1 MKKSL
6 TVACLGAGFFSQYHY
21 EAWQRNPRCKLVGS
35 ADVRIAQ
42 AKRSNALKA
51 FSSLEK
57 MLDDVRPDIL
67 DIITPPTTHFKAI
80 KTAAQRPIKAII
92 CQKPFCTSIDE
103 AKSAM
108 EFAAATGISLIIH
121 ENFRFQPWFRKM
133 KQALNEKLIG
143 DALQFSFRLRTG
155 DGQGAD
161 AYLARQPY
169 FRTMPR
175 FLVHETGVHYID
187 TFRYLFGPIR
197 SVYADLRTLN
207 THLQGED
214 AGYIIFEHVSGF
226 RSVLDGNRHLDH
238 KTENTRL
245 TFGEALLEGTDG
257 VLTLEGDGTIYHREF
272 GRTKQ
277 SVLMAAKDWGGF
289 SGDCVYALQDHVVSA
304 LLDNSA
310 LENTATDYLPVLN
323 MVDTIYRSATCGKRL
338 EIPEC
343 ER

>member
-6 TVACLGAGFFSQYHY
+6 TVSCLGAGYFSQYHY
-21 EAWQRNPRCKLVGS
+21 EAWQRNPRCELVGS
-35 ADVRIAQ
+35 ADVNFAL
-42 AKRSNALKA
+42 AKHSGALKA
-51 FSSLEK
+51 FSTLEN
-57 MLDDVRPDIL
+57 MLDDVSPDIL
-67 DIITPPTTHFKAI
+67 DIITPPTTHLKAI
-80 KTAAQRPIKAII
+80 KAAAQHPIKAII

-103 AKSAM
+103 ANIATAIT
-108 EFAAATGISLIIH
+108 AAAGISLIIH

-133 KQALNEKLIG
+133 KQALNENLIG
-143 DALQFSFRLRTG
+143 NALQCCFRLRTG

-207 THLQGED
+207 TNIQGED
-214 AGYIIFEHVSGF
+214 AGYIIFEHENGF

-245 TFGEALLEGTDG
+245 TFGEAMLEGTDG
-257 VLTLEGDGTIYHREF
+257 VLTLEGNGTIYHRAF
-272 GRTKQ
+272 GRTEQ
-277 SVLMAAKDWGGF
+277 SVLLAAKDWGGF

-310 LENTATDYLPVLN
+310 LENTARDYLPVLN